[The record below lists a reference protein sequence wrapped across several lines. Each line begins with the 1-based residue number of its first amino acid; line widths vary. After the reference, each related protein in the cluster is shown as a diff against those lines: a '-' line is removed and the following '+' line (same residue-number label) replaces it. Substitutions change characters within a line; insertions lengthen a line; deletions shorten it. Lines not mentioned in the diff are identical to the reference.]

1 MPDLFAKNAPQQSSS
16 KSQKPQSYT
25 AQDIE
30 VLEGLEPV
38 RRRPGMYIGGTDERA
53 LHHLVTEVLDNSMDE
68 AVAGHATRIEIEL
81 HGDGRVSVQDN
92 GRGIPVDAHPKYK
105 DKSALEVILTIL
117 HAGGKFSNNAYET
130 AGGLHGVG
138 VSVVNALS
146 SDLVVEVIRDKTL
159 WRQTYSRGHPTS
171 KLENKGPLAN
181 RRGTKLTFLPDTEIF
196 GDKLKFRPKTLH
208 HMARSKAYLFRGV
221 EIRWKCDPDLIQD
234 GDNTPTEALFHFPD
248 GLADFLKNAVNPD
261 HALFAEPFSGVGQ
274 FEGHSEKVEW
284 AITWLT
290 QGEGF
295 FTSYCN
301 TIPTP
306 LGGTHENGFR
316 QGITKALRQ
325 YGEMTGTKK
334 AVQLTAD
341 DVLSQTC
348 GIVSIFIR
356 DPHFQGQTKDKLVT
370 QGVGRSVEN
379 LIKDRCDLWLSQHK
393 IEADALLHFSLERA
407 EERQRRKQSKDAAR
421 QSVTKRLHLPGKLAD
436 CIAKDREETEIF
448 LVEGDSA
455 GGSAKQARNRKT
467 QAILPLRGK
476 ILNVANAT
484 LDKMRANQEITDL
497 GKALGCGFGKDCDPE
512 KLRYGRVIIM
522 TDADVDGA
530 HIASL
535 LLTFFFRQMYPLITS
550 GRIYLAMPP
559 LFRLSTKGK
568 VVYAHDDADK
578 KRLMAKEF
586 KGNQKV
592 EVSRF
597 KGLGEMNWKHLKETT
612 MDPASRSLLRVSLPQ
627 DQGLES
633 TKTSLPIEV
642 FIENL
647 MGRKPE
653 KRFEFIQQNAQFVND
668 IDI

>member
-1 MPDLFAKNAPQQSSS
+1 
-16 KSQKPQSYT
+16 
-25 AQDIE
+25 
-30 VLEGLEPV
+30 

-68 AVAGHATRIEIEL
+68 AVAGHATRIELEL

-92 GRGIPVDAHPKYK
+92 GRGIPVDPHPKYK

-117 HAGGKFSNNAYET
+117 HAGGKFSNKAYET
-130 AGGLHGVG
+130 SGGLHGVG

-146 SDLVVEVIRDKTL
+146 SDLLVEVIRDKVL
-159 WRQTYSRGHPTS
+159 WSQNYSRGHPTS
-171 KLENKGPLAN
+171 KLENKGPLSN
-181 RRGTKLTFLPDTEIF
+181 RRGTKLTFLADTELF

-221 EIRWKCDPDLIQD
+221 EIRWKCDPSLIKE
-234 GDNTPTEALFHFPD
+234 GDETPPEAVFHFPN
-248 GLADFLKNAVNPD
+248 GLADFLKDPVNAD
-261 HALFAEPFSGVGQ
+261 HALFAEPFSGLGKLDSQ
-274 FEGHSEKVEW
+274 SEKVEW

-290 QGEGF
+290 RGEGF

-325 YGEMTGTKK
+325 YGEMTGVKK
-334 AVQLTAD
+334 AAQLTSD

-348 GIVSIFIR
+348 GIVSVFIR

-379 LIKDRCDLWLSQHK
+379 LIKDRCDLWLSLHK
-393 IEADALLHFSLERA
+393 EEADALLQFSLERA
-407 EERQRRKQSKDAAR
+407 EERQRRKQDKDTVR
-421 QSVTKRLHLPGKLAD
+421 QSATKRLHLPGKLAD
-436 CIAKDREETEIF
+436 CIAKDREDTEVF

-484 LDKMRANQEITDL
+484 HDKMRANQEITDL
-497 GKALGCGFGKDCDPE
+497 GKALGCGFGKDCDPQ

-535 LLTFFFRQMYPLITS
+535 LLTFFFQQMRPLITS
-550 GRIYLAMPP
+550 GRVYLALPP
-559 LFRLSTKGK
+559 LYRLSTKGK

-578 KRLMAKEF
+578 ERLMESEF

-612 MDPASRSLLRVSLPQ
+612 MDPQSRSLLKVKLHQ
-627 DQGLES
+627 ETGLES
-633 TKTSLPIEV
+633 TETSIPVEV

-653 KRFEFIQQNAQFVND
+653 KRFEFIQQNAQFVDD

>member
-1 MPDLFAKNAPQQSSS
+1 
-16 KSQKPQSYT
+16 
-25 AQDIE
+25 
-30 VLEGLEPV
+30 
-38 RRRPGMYIGGTDERA
+38 
-53 LHHLVTEVLDNSMDE
+53 
-68 AVAGHATRIEIEL
+68 AV
-81 HGDGRVSVQDN
+81 
-92 GRGIPVDAHPKYK
+92 
-105 DKSALEVILTIL
+105 
-117 HAGGKFSNNAYET
+117 
-130 AGGLHGVG
+130 
-138 VSVVNALS
+138 
-146 SDLVVEVIRDKTL
+146 
-159 WRQTYSRGHPTS
+159 
-171 KLENKGPLAN
+171 
-181 RRGTKLTFLPDTEIF
+181 
-196 GDKLKFRPKTLH
+196 
-208 HMARSKAYLFRGV
+208 
-221 EIRWKCDPDLIQD
+221 
-234 GDNTPTEALFHFPD
+234 FHFPN
-248 GLADFLKNAVNPD
+248 GLADFLKDAVNIE
-261 HALFAEPFSGVGQ
+261 HALFAEPFSGLGQ
-274 FEGHSEKVEW
+274 LDGQSEKVEW

-325 YGEMTGTKK
+325 YGDMTGVKK
-334 AVQLTAD
+334 AAQLTSD

-348 GIVSIFIR
+348 GIVSVFIR

-393 IEADALLHFSLERA
+393 EEADALLQFSLERA
-407 EERQRRKQSKDAAR
+407 EERQRRKQDKDTVR
-421 QSVTKRLHLPGKLAD
+421 QSATKRLHLPGKLAD
-436 CIAKDREETEIF
+436 CIAKDREDTEVF

-535 LLTFFFRQMYPLITS
+535 LLTFFFQQMHPLITS
-550 GRIYLAMPP
+550 GRIYLALPP
-559 LFRLSTKGK
+559 LYRLSTKGK

-578 KRLMAKEF
+578 ERLMESEF

-612 MDPASRSLLRVSLPQ
+612 MDPASRSLLKVKLPQ
-627 DQGLES
+627 EKGLES
-633 TKTSLPIEV
+633 TETSVPVEV

-653 KRFEFIQQNAQFVND
+653 KRFDFIQQNAQFVDD